1 MSIRALTTL
10 SFLSLSAIFTGCV
23 TGPDSVEG
31 SDEGD
36 VGSVEQAAGEKLCPM
51 VWDPVCG
58 KDGVTYSNACVAG
71 GPGKVAYQGEC
82 VDPCA
87 AVLCPE
93 GTECTVRG
101 KNRVVCEPIE
111 LDACALVKCAEGT
124 TCEVQP
130 DGSAAC
136 L

>member
-1 MSIRALTTL
+1 
-10 SFLSLSAIFTGCV
+10 
-23 TGPDSVEG
+23 
-31 SDEGD
+31 
-36 VGSVEQAAGEKLCPM
+36 
-51 VWDPVCG
+51 
-58 KDGVTYSNACVAG
+58 
-71 GPGKVAYQGEC
+71 
-82 VDPCA
+82 
-87 AVLCPE
+87 VLCPE